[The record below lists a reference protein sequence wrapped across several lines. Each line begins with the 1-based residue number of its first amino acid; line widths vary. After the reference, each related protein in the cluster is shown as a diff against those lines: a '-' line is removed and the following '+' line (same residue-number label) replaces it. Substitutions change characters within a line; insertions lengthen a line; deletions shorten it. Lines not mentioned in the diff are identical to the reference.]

1 MPTDRN
7 PVVWFE
13 GMSLDPH
20 HFQQWDRAHRHA
32 ARRHLR
38 AAQPYA
44 WGFSDLELDEDRLGC
59 GEVAVVQCSGLFPD
73 GTAVDI
79 PGCDSVPDPRNVRQ
93 AFGPTR
99 ERICVYLAI
108 PAQPGR
114 EHRPS
119 ADDSLSGRR
128 YLTET
133 VMVADETP
141 GGDARPVEVARLNA
155 HIRLEGEALDAFT
168 TLPLTSLERT
178 ADGAVRQA
186 PDFIPPVLR
195 IDAASRIRDLVRRLL
210 DQLGDCRR
218 SLRRRITNVHGQ
230 QQLSSSDAIAFA
242 LLQAVSAAVP
252 ILEHHHHAGTAH
264 PVDLYRTLVR
274 LAGSLEAFGL
284 SNGSGDPGVSR
295 RPYDHDDLT
304 GSFAPLVEHLHAS
317 LGDTL
322 PPAHYEIVQLV
333 REREH
338 LFTASLAEQHIASCR
353 LYLSVRDDPAAQ
365 SSAEELPALL
375 RIASPQTIDA
385 VLKSYTR
392 ALPVRALTTIPA
404 GVPVNGEAHFFELLQ
419 TGPFW
424 ESIEDA
430 GAMAIFVPHAS
441 RDLDLQLV
449 AVPGP

>member
-20 HFQQWDRAHRHA
+20 HFQQWDRAHRHTG
-32 ARRHLR
+32 RRHLR

-44 WGFSDLELDEDRLGC
+44 WGFFDLELDEDRLAG
-59 GEVAVVQCSGLFPD
+59 GDVVVVRCSGLFPD
-73 GTAVDI
+73 GTAVEI
-79 PGCDSVPDPRNVRQ
+79 PACDPAPDPRNVRQ
-93 AFGPTR
+93 SFDPTR
-99 ERICVYLAI
+99 ERMCVYLAI
-108 PAQPGR
+108 PATPAQT
-114 EHRPS
+114 HRPI
-119 ADDSLSGRR
+119 ADDSLSARR
-128 YLTET
+128 HLTET
-133 VMVADETP
+133 VTVSDETP
-141 GGDARPVEVARLNA
+141 GGDARPVEVARLNT

-168 TLPLTSLERT
+168 TLPLTSLKRT
-178 ADGAVRQA
+178 ADGALAQA

-195 IDAASRIRDLVRRLL
+195 IDAASRIRHLVRRLL
-210 DQLGDCRR
+210 EQVGDYRR
-218 SLRRRITNVHGQ
+218 SLRRRITNVRGQ
-230 QQLSSSDAIAFA
+230 QQLSPSDATAFA
-242 LLQAVSAAVP
+242 LLQTVSAALPV
-252 ILEHHHHAGTAH
+252 LQHHHHAGTAH
-264 PVDLYRTLVR
+264 PVDLYRTLVGLAAR
-274 LAGSLEAFGL
+274 LDAFRL
-284 SNGSGDPGVSR
+284 SDPSDDPATSF

-304 GSFAPLVEHLHAS
+304 GSFAPLVERLHTV
-317 LGDTL
+317 LGETL
-322 PPAHYEIVQLV
+322 PPSHYEIVQLV

-338 LFTASLAEQHIASCR
+338 LFTASLSEEHVASCR
-353 LYLSVRDDPAAQ
+353 LYLSIRNEPDART
-365 SSAEELPALL
+365 SAEELPALL

-404 GVPVNGEAHFFELLQ
+404 GVPVNGEAHYFQLLQ

-430 GAMAIFVPHAS
+430 GAMAIFIPHAS